1 MPLKPDGPCH
11 SSSAAFKLHDRQEE
25 SRPVWQDW
33 SRADSKER
41 HVLDVAPHK
50 LHLGARLVVKGN
62 EVQTQEKKL
71 GADAEYLWGSP
82 IGTQPCTWVA
92 VGKFPTP
99 DAPFLVMRGVSGVGL
114 VVLLKP
120 RNEPYSGAKASF
132 CVIPPSNRARRCLF
146 INPKEGTQLSLST
159 PTRPPN
165 HHHLII
171 FRKVPRYFQNTQRNH
186 ERKGEALTSPSPTTA
201 PVHQHNPR
209 RASGHRKRNRPI
221 NQPTNQKTI
230 PPQ

>member
-1 MPLKPDGPCH
+1 MAALGPTVGYLTGDFLPLKPDGPCH
-11 SSSAAFKLHDRQEE
+11 SSPAAFRLHDRQEE
-25 SRPVWQDW
+25 FRPVWQDW

-146 INPKEGTQLSLST
+146 ISPKGGTHFLCPIL
-159 PTRPPN
+159 TRPLA
-165 HHHLII
+165 H
-171 FRKVPRYFQNTQRNH
+171 
-186 ERKGEALTSPSPTTA
+186 PTT
-201 PVHQHNPR
+201 
-209 RASGHRKRNRPI
+209 
-221 NQPTNQKTI
+221 TT
-230 PPQ
+230 